1 MPDNPLDEIEL
12 ATAVL
17 TRNFELLRRRS
28 DVYTDLDRAE
38 YLLLRTLD
46 DLRIRHGRLDEPV
59 PVGDSGGDLH
69 VELNHSDPEVLPP
82 GFRTDSN
89 DSRILACALN
99 LAAEG

>member
-38 YLLLRTLD
+38 YLLLRTLE
-46 DLRIRHGRLDEPV
+46 DLG
-59 PVGDSGGDLH
+59 PVGIS
-69 VELNHSDPEVLPP
+69 
-82 GFRTDSN
+82 
-89 DSRILACALN
+89 A
-99 LAAEG
+99 LAAALGVDASTAGRQLTAMQAKGLVERTPAPTDR